1 MAMNAQA
8 DRYPTTLLQLVPG
21 ELAVIVAVP
30 VKDHDFHEKFS
41 SRGLCPG
48 AEIAVLQGGDPV
60 CVALDQARWAL
71 SRSQAERI
79 EVSVIRSALRG
90 R

>member
-1 MAMNAQA
+1 MHAQP
-8 DRYPTTLLQLVPG
+8 DLYPTTLRQVAPG

-30 VKDHDFHEKFS
+30 AKDHDFHEIFS

-48 AEIAVLQGGDPV
+48 AEIAVLQGGDPM

-71 SRSQAERI
+71 SRTQAERI
-79 EVSVIRSALRG
+79 EVSVIRSARRG
-90 R
+90 S